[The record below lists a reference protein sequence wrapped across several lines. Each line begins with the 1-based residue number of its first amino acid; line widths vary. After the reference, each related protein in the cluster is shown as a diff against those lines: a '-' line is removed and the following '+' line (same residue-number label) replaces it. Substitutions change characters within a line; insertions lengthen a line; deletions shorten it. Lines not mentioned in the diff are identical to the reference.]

1 MHTIDK
7 GIKENFFQWKGR
19 LNRKRYIMRLL
30 VLTLAVIAVYIAF
43 SAAFLAYIVQADLS
57 EAEIHAQGT
66 GFGGTSPPVHPALQP
81 SPAICL

>member
-43 SAAFLAYIVQADLS
+43 SAASAR
-57 EAEIHAQGT
+57 
-66 GFGGTSPPVHPALQP
+66 
-81 SPAICL
+81 